1 MSTKETLV
9 EKPVNFIEETPENS
23 AFACEKCNK
32 MYLHEDA
39 LAINMT
45 CCGEPLKELI
55 NETTAL

>member
-9 EKPVNFIEETPENS
+9 EKPVNS
-23 AFACEKCNK
+23 AFACEKYNK